1 MFSCVTIFASVPHQL
16 LPAWILDSG
25 DGRPAPPS
33 PVKMIKTAGKL
44 WGKIKARISTFSNR
58 GNKWW
63 NNITTL
69 SNAQSSLSI
78 GYARESKKWKYLL
91 LFFLTGHQTL
101 LSKICQH
108 MKQLLHVQ
116 NIIRRFWPLPRP
128 APHCREGGLAM
139 ASHPYDDEK
148 MIQRQGRLLLFWKI
162 TKASKIMMMKVWIN
176 NEDVYYYDDQ
186 LDRGEEWLLEAIN
199 V

>member
-1 MFSCVTIFASVPHQL
+1 MQIEISFAAAYDFNQYTQYVPC
-16 LPAWILDSG
+16 P
-25 DGRPAPPS
+25 RPSQP
-33 PVKMIKTAGKL
+33 
-44 WGKIKARISTFSNR
+44 
-58 GNKWW
+58 
-63 NNITTL
+63 
-69 SNAQSSLSI
+69 
-78 GYARESKKWKYLL
+78 
-91 LFFLTGHQTL
+91 
-101 LSKICQH
+101 
-108 MKQLLHVQ
+108 
-116 NIIRRFWPLPRP
+116 RRFWPLPRP
-128 APHCREGGLAM
+128 APRCREGGLAM